1 MIEIGAMVPATINR
15 IEPYGIYLEH
25 GEDSVF
31 VTADNLAWVGDE
43 NVLSHF
49 KVGQVVDI
57 LIERY
62 HYEKQMYV
70 GSLRRLHP
78 ESNPYRVLS
87 RQPPDAVIEG
97 IVKLV
102 HPNGIVVDLCNGC
115 KGDLPLT
122 ERTKTLN
129 EGEPIK
135 VQVAS
140 LEVDEKQ
147 LVLKLFD
154 AASTGQKD
162 K

>member
-25 GEDSVF
+25 GDDSVF

-70 GSLRRLHP
+70 GS
-78 ESNPYRVLS
+78 
-87 RQPPDAVIEG
+87 
-97 IVKLV
+97 
-102 HPNGIVVDLCNGC
+102 
-115 KGDLPLT
+115 
-122 ERTKTLN
+122 
-129 EGEPIK
+129 
-135 VQVAS
+135 
-140 LEVDEKQ
+140 
-147 LVLKLFD
+147 
-154 AASTGQKD
+154 
-162 K
+162 